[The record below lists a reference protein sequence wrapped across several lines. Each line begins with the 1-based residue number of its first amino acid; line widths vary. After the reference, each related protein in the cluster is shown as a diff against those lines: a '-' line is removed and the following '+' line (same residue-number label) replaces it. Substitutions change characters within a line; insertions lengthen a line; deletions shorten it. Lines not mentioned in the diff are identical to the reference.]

1 MSGGADFQQS
11 LLAAIPH
18 LRAFAI
24 GLCGKTD
31 GADDLVQETLVRA
44 WANQA
49 GFELGTN
56 LMAWLYTILRNAFY
70 TEFRKRRPE
79 VPDTDGQFAARLAR
93 RPSQESR
100 IEFREFRAALAK
112 LPEDQREALLLVGAS
127 GLSYEAAAQICDCAL
142 GTMKSRVY
150 RARVRL
156 AAMLSVEATD
166 LHRQGAEWDAALDT
180 HSGTAVSTAHS
191 FVGD

>member
-1 MSGGADFQQS
+1 MSGVPYFQHS

-44 WANQA
+44 WANRT
-49 GFELGTN
+49 GFQPGTN

-70 TEFRKRRPE
+70 TEFRKHRHE
-79 VPDTDGQFAARLAR
+79 VPDTDGQFAATLAH
-93 RPSQESR
+93 RPSQESHLEFQ
-100 IEFREFRAALAK
+100 EFRTALAK
-112 LPEDQREALLLVGAS
+112 LPDDQREALLLVGSS
-127 GLSYEAAAQICDCAL
+127 GLSYEAAAEICDCAL

-150 RARVRL
+150 RARTRL
-156 AAMLSVEATD
+156 AAMLSVSATE
-166 LHRQGAEWDAALDT
+166 LQRQGSEWDAAVDANT
-180 HSGTAVSTAHS
+180 GAGVSSLVDH
-191 FVGD
+191 

>member
-1 MSGGADFQQS
+1 MSDVPDFQHG

-44 WANQA
+44 WANKTAFQP
-49 GFELGTN
+49 GTN

-70 TEFRKRRPE
+70 TEFRKRRHE
-79 VPDTDGQFAARLAR
+79 VADPDGQFAAMLAS
-93 RPSQESR
+93 RPSQESHL
-100 IEFREFRAALAK
+100 EFQDFRAALAK
-112 LPEDQREALLLVGAS
+112 LPDDQREALLLVGSS
-127 GLSYEAAAQICDCAL
+127 GLSYEEAAQICDCAL

-150 RARVRL
+150 RARTRL
-156 AAMLSVEATD
+156 GAILSV
-166 LHRQGAEWDAALDT
+166 GAQMHQDAAWDAVVE
-180 HSGTAVSTAHS
+180 GVTAVSLVDT
-191 FVGD
+191 

>member
-1 MSGGADFQQS
+1 MNGAPDFQHS

-44 WANQA
+44 WASQA
-49 GFELGTN
+49 AFQPGTN

-70 TEFRKRRPE
+70 SEFRKRRHE
-79 VPDTDGQFAARLAR
+79 VADTDGQFAATLAN
-93 RPSQESR
+93 RPSQESH
-100 IEFREFRAALAK
+100 IEFQEFRVALAK
-112 LPEDQREALLLVGAS
+112 LPDDQREALLLVGSS
-127 GLSYEAAAQICDCAL
+127 GLSYEDAAQICACAL

-150 RARVRL
+150 RARTRL
-156 AAMLSVEATD
+156 AAMLSVNATD
-166 LHRQGAEWDAALDT
+166 LHRRDAAWDAAVDANG
-180 HSGTAVSTAHS
+180 GTPAASLVEY
-191 FVGD
+191 